1 MSGCQI
7 DMLIQLV
14 SICLSGKG
22 LLKGLLLVSN
32 IFADFAQLLCKNV
45 HFSPVNHTICVLA
58 KYSEKKVTHFSPV
71 ENSF

>member
-45 HFSPVNHTICVLA
+45 HLSPVNHTICVLA
-58 KYSEKKVTHFSPV
+58 KYSEKKVTYFSPV
-71 ENSF
+71 EKSF